1 MERVHTLINKLQE
14 QVNKSSDYKILLATA
29 ELLVAELQTPSEI
42 IEVGKV
48 SVVIPPIKEA
58 PTTDFKTIVET
69 PSQSK
74 LVKKETFE
82 LVLEVEEEEEE
93 LFLEDASPL
102 IAEKKV
108 AKSIEINDLVNDN
121 TKSFN
126 DLLKE
131 NKVEVVTKLVDT
143 PIKDLRKAIGINDKY
158 VFINELFKSDEVAY
172 ESSIRT
178 INNFSVYP
186 EAEQWIKREL
196 MITYSWNNQSDIVQH
211 FIQLVRRRFAST

>member
-14 QVNKSSDYKILLATA
+14 QLNKESDYKILLATA
-29 ELLVAELQTPSEI
+29 ELLVAELQTPAEI
-42 IEVGKV
+42 IQVGKV
-48 SVVIPPIKEA
+48 SVVIPPIKEN
-58 PTTDFKTIVET
+58 PQLEIKSIVET

-82 LVLEVEEEEEE
+82 LVLEAEEEEEE
-93 LFLEDASPL
+93 LVLEETIS
-102 IAEKKV
+102 KKTEMKMT
-108 AKSIEINDLVNDN
+108 KSIEINDLVIDDS
-121 TKSFN
+121 KSFN
-126 DLLKE
+126 DILKE
-131 NKVEVVTKLVDT
+131 NKVEVATKLIDS

-158 VFINELFKSDEVAY
+158 VFINELFKGDEVAY

-196 MITYSWNNQSDIVQH
+196 MITYSWNNRSDIVEH
-211 FIQLVRRRFAST
+211 FNQLVRRRFAST